1 MKKWEDSFTKDIL
14 DNGYELFTND
24 QVLEAV
30 RCDNGYEA
38 VVRDTKDYRVMIET
52 EFGEVAA
59 MHCDCTYASEGA
71 HCKHMAAALFAL
83 TESVAETFR
92 DPWQFENT
100 ELYAL
105 VQGARENELRDFIYE
120 LACADRNLANRLWLR
135 FFKGESIEEL
145 RPLERSL
152 NTLCKKYLEMCIR
165 DRVWSPLPEI

>member
-1 MKKWEDSFTKDIL
+1 MKKWEDFFTKDVL
-14 DNGYELFTND
+14 DNGYALFTND

-59 MHCDCTYASEGA
+59 MHCDCTYASEGT

-83 TESVAETFR
+83 TESVSETFR

-105 VQGARENELRDFIYE
+105 VQGAR
-120 LACADRNLANRLWLR
+120 
-135 FFKGESIEEL
+135 
-145 RPLERSL
+145 
-152 NTLCKKYLEMCIR
+152 
-165 DRVWSPLPEI
+165 